1 VVVYYFIF
9 MCVNIGGIWLSI
21 YLATGKTDWLAFS
34 DFLGRPRKEIWA
46 ALGIGSGGRQVGFGM
61 GDDA

>member
-1 VVVYYFIF
+1 

-21 YLATGKTDWLAFS
+21 YLVTGKAGWLAFS
-34 DFLGRPRKEIWA
+34 DFWIGRGRKLGGIRHWIW
-46 ALGIGSGGRQVGFGM
+46 RQVGFGM